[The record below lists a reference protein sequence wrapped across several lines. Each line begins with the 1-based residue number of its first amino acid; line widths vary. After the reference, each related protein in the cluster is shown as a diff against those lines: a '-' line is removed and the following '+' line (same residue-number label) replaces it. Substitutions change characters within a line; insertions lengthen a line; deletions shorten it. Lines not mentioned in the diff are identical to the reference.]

1 MVESRTDMREH
12 SNHDFHAR
20 SAADVLNALQAKPE
34 GLDPAE
40 AAARLTTY
48 GANRLPE
55 PRRRGPVARF
65 LLHFHNIL
73 IYVLLASAAIT
84 AALGHMIDTGVI
96 LAVVVANAIIGFIQ
110 EGRAENAMAAIRGML
125 APHSAVLRGGQ
136 RRSIDA
142 VELVPG
148 DIILLEAGDR
158 VPADVRL
165 IEARG
170 VKVEEAILTGESVP
184 VDKDPAPVRLDASLG
199 DRASMAFSGTLLVSG
214 TARGLVVAT
223 GGETEIGRISGM
235 LSRVETLTTPLV
247 RQMDLFARWLTL
259 FILLVS
265 AGLLVFGIFVRHLPF
280 DEMFMIVVGLA
291 VAAIPE
297 GLPAV
302 LTITLA
308 VGVQA
313 MARRN
318 AIVRRLPAIETLGSV
333 SVICTDKTG
342 TLTRNE
348 MMVTALVSADDTFTV
363 EGSGYA
369 PLGLLR
375 TGAGTADL
383 VSHHVLAE
391 FARAA
396 AVCNDAALIEAE
408 GEWRVEGDPMEGALL
423 ALAGK
428 IMNDVS
434 APFAHLT
441 RTDAIPFDAE
451 WRYMAVLSHDHEG
464 HGFVHVKGAPEAVL
478 AMCRDVGKSDGGT
491 MPLDHSYWLGRIE
504 ELAGRGQRV
513 IALAGRTMRQEETV
527 LNTVDLHDKL
537 TLVGLVGLIDP
548 PRPEAVEAV
557 AECHDAGI
565 RVKMITGDHG
575 ATARAIAQQIG
586 LRNCSR
592 VLTGADIGM
601 MSDSELADAASETD
615 VFARTSPAD
624 KLRLVTALQS
634 RGLIVAMTGDG
645 VNDAPALKRAD
656 AGTAMGIKGSEAA
669 KEASELVLADD
680 NFASIA
686 AAVREGRTVYDNI
699 KKVISW
705 TLPTNAG
712 EALTIMVALFAGMAL
727 PVTAVQI
734 LWINLITATTLGIAL
749 AFEPSEKG
757 TMKRPPRPRDA
768 PLLSG
773 ELLWHILLVST
784 LFVIAVFGVFAYAID
799 KGYPVALA
807 QTMAVNTLV
816 VLEIFHL
823 FFIRNIYG
831 TSLTWSAVRGTPVVW
846 FAVVTI
852 TVAQFAVTYAS
863 PLQAVFGTQAVPF
876 LDGVII
882 VGVGVAFFALIEVE
896 KQMRLAF
903 HRSGRLKK
911 S

>member
-1 MVESRTDMREH
+1 MTEQST
-12 SNHDFHAR
+12 HDFHAR
-20 SAADVLNALQAKPE
+20 SVPDVLNALQAKPE
-34 GLDPAE
+34 GLEPDE
-40 AAARLTTY
+40 AASRLARF

-55 PRRRGPVARF
+55 PPRRGPVVRF

-73 IYVLLASAAIT
+73 IYVLLASAIIT
-84 AALGHMIDTGVI
+84 AAFGHTIDTGVI

-110 EGRAENAMAAIRGML
+110 EGRAENALAAIREML
-125 APHSAVLRGGQ
+125 APRSAVLRGGDRQ
-136 RRSIDA
+136 TIDA
-142 VELVPG
+142 ALLVPG
-148 DIILLEAGDR
+148 DIVLLEAGDR

-165 IEARG
+165 IEARS

-184 VDKDPAPVRLDASLG
+184 VDKDPAPVAQDASLG

-214 TARGLVVAT
+214 AARGLVVAT
-223 GGETEIGRISGM
+223 GSNTEIGHISGM
-235 LSRVETLTTPLV
+235 LTKVETLTTPLV
-247 RQMDLFARWLTL
+247 RQMDTFARWLTL
-259 FILLVS
+259 FILLVG
-265 AGLLVFGIFVRHLPF
+265 ACLLAFGILVRDLPF
-280 DEMFMIVVGLA
+280 DEMFMIVVALA
-291 VAAIPE
+291 VSAIPE

-308 VGVQA
+308 VGVQT

-348 MMVTALVSADDTFTV
+348 MMVTALVSAESRFVV

-369 PLGLLR
+369 PSGSLR
-375 TGAGTADL
+375 IGERTAELAD
-383 VSHHVLAE
+383 HGMLAE

-396 AVCNDAALIEAE
+396 SLCNDAALARS
-408 GEWRVEGDPMEGALL
+408 GDDWRVEGDPMEGALL

-428 IMNDVS
+428 IMEGAKD
-434 APFAHLT
+434 PFAHFS
-441 RTDAIPFDAE
+441 RTDAIPFDAA
-451 WRYMAVLSHDHEG
+451 WRYMAVLTHDHDG
-464 HGFVHVKGAPEAVL
+464 HAFVIVKGAPEAVL
-478 AMCRDVGKSDGGT
+478 AMCRDQRTSDGSAV
-491 MPLDHSYWLGRIE
+491 PVDQAYWLGEIE
-504 ELAGRGQRV
+504 ALAGQGQRV
-513 IALAGRTMRQEETV
+513 IALASRKVRQENTI
-527 LNTVDLHDKL
+527 LNTADFQDSL
-537 TLVGLVGLIDP
+537 TLIGLVGLIDP
-548 PRPEAVEAV
+548 PRPEAIAAI
-557 AECHDAGI
+557 AECHGAGI

-575 ATARAIAQQIG
+575 ATARAIAEQIG
-586 LRNCSR
+586 LRNASR
-592 VLTGADIGM
+592 VLTGVDIGQ
-601 MSDSELADAASETD
+601 MSDSELADAAFETD

-656 AGTAMGIKGSEAA
+656 AGAAMGIKGSEAA

-705 TLPTNAG
+705 TLPTNGG
-712 EALTIMVALFAGMAL
+712 ESGTIIVALFVGMTL
-727 PVTAVQI
+727 PITPVQI
-734 LWINLITATTLGIAL
+734 LWVNLITAITLGIAL

-757 TMKRPPRPRDA
+757 TMERPPRPRDA

-784 LFVIAVFGVFAYAID
+784 LIVIGVFGVFVYAID

-816 VLEIFHL
+816 VLKIFHL

-831 TSLTWSAVRGTPVVW
+831 TSLTWTAVRGTPVVW
-846 FAVVTI
+846 FAVTTVTA
-852 TVAQFAVTYAS
+852 AQFAITYA
-863 PLQAVFGTQAVPF
+863 PPFQAIFGTMAVPF
-876 LDGVII
+876 LDGVLMVA
-882 VGVGVAFFALIEVE
+882 VGAAFFALIETE

-903 HRSGRLKK
+903 RRPARVAEA
-911 S
+911 